1 MRALAV
7 LFLAVASSSSGA
19 TVLEDA
25 YEAFYNLDYDQ
36 ALADYEQALA
46 ASPGDPGLHNHV
58 AHTLLYRELFRNGA
72 LESQLVTGNNS
83 FLRRAR
89 MEPAPDVEARF
100 FAAINQA
107 MAICQPRIEA
117 NP

>member
-1 MRALAV
+1 MKALLV
-7 LFLAVASSSSGA
+7 SFLAAASVSSAG

-36 ALADYEQALA
+36 ALAGYEQALA
-46 ASPGDPGLHNHV
+46 AAPDDPGLHNHL

-89 MEPAPDVEARF
+89 MEPPADVETRF
-100 FAAINQA
+100 FAAIDRS
-107 MAICQPRIEA
+107 MATCQTRIA
-117 NP
+117 DQ